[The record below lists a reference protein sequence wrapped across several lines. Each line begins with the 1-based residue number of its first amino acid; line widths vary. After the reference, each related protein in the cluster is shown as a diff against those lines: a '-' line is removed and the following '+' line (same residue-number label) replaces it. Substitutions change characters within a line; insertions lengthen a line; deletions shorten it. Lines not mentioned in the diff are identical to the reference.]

1 MSAVPAARED
11 YLVRQLDLLRQ
22 FVARLVRD
30 RRPDEVEAA
39 LLQAFALQ
47 ERLLPLPAAEFLRLD
62 AAGQFAALAR
72 GRPADAAAERCLA
85 YAELLVHTATLYDLR
100 GRDDLATGARQL
112 ALHLAALAAVELGDG
127 PARTTARQIRGL
139 VPEESLHPP
148 VRELL
153 ARLDAATD

>member
-1 MSAVPAARED
+1 MPGARED

-30 RRPDEVEAA
+30 RDPAGTEPA

-47 ERLLPLPAAEFLRLD
+47 ERLMPLPAAEFLRLD
-62 AAGQFAALAR
+62 AVGQFEALR
-72 GRPADAAAERCLA
+72 RNQPTEAAAERCLA
-85 YAELLVHTATLYDLR
+85 YAELLIHTGTLYDLR

-112 ALHLAALAAVELGDG
+112 ALHLAALAAVELGDA
-127 PARTTARQIRGL
+127 PARDTAAQIRVL
-139 VPEESLHPP
+139 VPADALHPP

-153 ARLDAATD
+153 ARLDAAG

>member
-1 MSAVPAARED
+1 MPGARED
-11 YLVRQLDLLRQ
+11 YLLRQLDLLRQ

-30 RRPDEVEAA
+30 HRPAEVEQA

-47 ERLLPLPAAEFLRLD
+47 ERLMPRPAPEFLRLD
-62 AAGQFAALAR
+62 ADGQFADLVR
-72 GRPADAAAERCLA
+72 GQPPDAGAERCLT

-112 ALHLAALAAVELGDG
+112 ALHLAALAAVVLGDG
-127 PARTTARQIRGL
+127 AARATARQLRAL
-139 VPEESLHPP
+139 VPDDALHPP

-153 ARLDAATD
+153 ARLGPD